1 MIYSIIC
8 SSFFQGSFEISLFF
22 FFIPYFFFFFVVGL
36 SSVALLDSI
45 LTLSGK
51 FGGAPLGGGG
61 SELFPALFLLGS
73 SILLTLSSIF

>member
-1 MIYSIIC
+1 MISSIIC

-61 SELFPALFLLGS
+61 SE
-73 SILLTLSSIF
+73 SITYM